1 MGDADPDRAT
11 DTLQALSREAT
22 GSSPPQSWLVGR
34 PIEVLNSARL
44 LASGRQEF
52 VLALTRFNQAQL
64 RLFGSLGQPP
74 TVAPP
79 VMDRAAQKEASPA
92 PH

>member
-1 MGDADPDRAT
+1 
-11 DTLQALSREAT
+11 
-22 GSSPPQSWLVGR
+22 VGR

-64 RLFGSLGQPP
+64 RLFVALGQPP
-74 TVAPP
+74 NVAPP
-79 VMDRAAQKEASPA
+79 VVERGISDDPSSGHR
-92 PH
+92 